1 MKLFTKIL
9 SLVLCLILI
18 CGIFAGC
25 GKDGNESRVSSAPT
39 NSLIGLGG
47 GMGAGNG
54 SKFALKIPEENLLYA
69 NTFETAWEGLGE
81 GETVDLKLEKK
92 NGSAYTT
99 VLEKTGLSGTE
110 FKDSTKLENETVY
123 KLTLTAVAKDGTKT
137 ERLKEFTAVNLI
149 KNTSVNAGM
158 DFSFDGSISEK
169 VLNNYLSRAISYV
182 NANNDDAI
190 RAILNTGTKYVCR
203 SAAEWYPSEWFETN
217 WLPIYKVLIEKAHAV
232 DPDIVFESCIFETT
246 GKDIN
251 TIKIPAFVFEAF
263 GKKVENRTFDHR
275 KMLFPDGFGKDMW
288 ASGYSLPDITQEETQ
303 MFIYYRAC
311 KIIDAGFEAIHLG
324 QTKQTG
330 KNDRNLKRWTKVINL
345 IREYA
350 KKNARRHY
358 VIINSH
364 HPSHDFKS
372 ADGTFLVDFNMSPM
386 RPKEV
391 GAANSSPQKCELDL
405 ESDAPY
411 KKGIGGTSP
420 SGWTTSKYPYLV
432 EYDNYAPNKD
442 DNVWGMDEI
451 SWIVNQPESYRRSFQ
466 TEVRKMVA
474 ALNNNGHVALIGKRS
489 TSYTTNGIE
498 LYIMNNEKYCK
509 GGLSDEDAIIAAFK
523 AYK

>member
-1 MKLFTKIL
+1 MKPFKKIL
-9 SLVLCLILI
+9 SLVLCLAMLS
-18 CGIFAGC
+18 CVFAGC
-25 GKDGNESRVSSAPT
+25 GKGNGETSNSSAT
-39 NSLIGLGG
+39 NSIIGLGSG
-47 GMGAGNG
+47 ITTTDT
-54 SKFALKIPEENLLYA
+54 SKFALKTPADTLLYA
-69 NTFETAWEGLGE
+69 NTLETAWEGLEE

-99 VLEKTGLSGTE
+99 VLEKSGLTGTE
-110 FKDSTKLENETVY
+110 FKDSTNLENDGTY
-123 KLTLTAVAKDGTKT
+123 KITLTANLKDGTKT
-137 ERLKEFTAVNLI
+137 ERFKEFTAVNLI

-158 DFSFDGSISEK
+158 DFKFDGSISEK
-169 VLNNYLSRAISYV
+169 VLNNYLSRAITYT
-182 NANNDDAI
+182 NANSDDAI

-203 SAAEWYPSEWFETN
+203 SGAEWYPSEWFETN
-217 WLPIYKVLIEKAHAV
+217 WLPIFKGLIEKAHSV
-232 DPDIVFESCIFETT
+232 DPDIIFEACIFETT

-251 TIKIPAFVFEAF
+251 TIKIPDWVFKAF
-263 GKKVENRTFDHR
+263 GKEPENRTFDHR

-288 ASGYSLPDITQEETQ
+288 ASGYSMPDITREETQ
-303 MFIYYRAC
+303 LFIYYRAC
-311 KIIDAGFEAIHLG
+311 KLIDTGFEAIHLG

-330 KNDRNLKRWTKVINL
+330 KNDRNLKNWTKVITL

-372 ADGTFLVDFNMSPM
+372 ADGTYLVDFNMSPL

-391 GAANSSPQKCELDL
+391 GAANSNPQKCVLNMEDN
-405 ESDAPY
+405 APY
-411 KKGIGGTSP
+411 KKGIKGTSP
-420 SGWTTSKYPYLV
+420 SGWTTNHYPYLV
-432 EYDNYAPNKD
+432 EFDNYDPHAAD
-442 DNVWGMDEI
+442 GVWGMDEI
-451 SWIVNQPESYRRSFQ
+451 SWIVSQPESYRRSFQ

-474 ALNNNGHVALIGKRS
+474 ALNENGHVALIGKRS